1 MNRTIREAAQVLG
14 VTEAALRAHLRSTNA
29 LNRDGS
35 LAARHI
41 GAGKLFMDPRV
52 TTPKGL
58 GRAKHYAVLMVTEA
72 GIDWLAQQ
80 LGIAITHVPA
90 KDSAA

>member
-14 VTEAALRAHLRSTNA
+14 IRESTLRNHLRETRA

-41 GAGKLFMDPRV
+41 GGGRLFMDPRSRWV
-52 TTPKGL
+52 EAT
-58 GRAKHYAVLMVTEA
+58 RSYRHYAVLMVTEQ
-72 GIDWLAQQ
+72 GIAWLATQ
-80 LGIAITHVPA
+80 LGITITQH
-90 KDSAA
+90 KDDAA